1 MQVEVGK
8 IHVKGG
14 RRGLDADYVKKLAE
28 SIRELGL
35 LNPITVD
42 KDFCLIA
49 GLHRLEAVKLLGFT
63 AVECM
68 VCSLEGLQAEMAEID
83 ENIVRND
90 LSAVEYGE
98 ILLRRKEIY
107 DALHPETKATYE
119 GGSFRGNQYREVVA
133 DKMSATTKSFVKD
146 TAEKLGVDPRTVRR
160 QIQTA
165 KNLTPEAKEIMRDT
179 DKKISKKAAME
190 LSRLKPEQQKEAAEL
205 LTAGEIR
212 SVGEYA
218 EQRIVEQP
226 EAVNVPGKQGKKA
239 IEKVEEKPEKA
250 MPKVAEEGKKEAA
263 EAAAAQQRQKTGKR
277 DAGLK
282 AVVADLKNVDKD
294 CSGTPESFLAEFAA
308 FVRKF
313 QKEIGW
319 YDDPYYEAVF
329 PCMDAEQLA
338 SLKEQTEAVCAA
350 AERLF
355 HKVERMMKK

>member
-1 MQVEVGK
+1 MQIEVGK
-8 IHVKGG
+8 IYVKEG
-14 RRGLDADYVKKLAE
+14 RRGLDAIYVRELAE

-42 KDFCLIA
+42 REHRLIA
-49 GLHRLEAVKLLGFT
+49 GLHRLEAVKLLGLT
-63 AVECM
+63 SVECM

-83 ENIVRND
+83 ENIVRSD

-119 GGSFRGNQYREVVA
+119 GGSFRGNQYKEVVA
-133 DKMSATTKSFVKD
+133 DKMSATTKSFVED

-179 DKKISKKAAME
+179 DKKISKKATME
-190 LSRLKPEQQKEAAEL
+190 LSRLRPEQQKEAAEL

-218 EQRIVEQP
+218 QRAVEQP
-226 EAVNVPGKQGKKA
+226 EAVIVPGEQGKKA
-239 IEKVEEKPEKA
+239 LEKVKEKPEKV
-250 MPKVAEEGKKEAA
+250 MPKLVKEEKKEIAKVA
-263 EAAAAQQRQKTGKR
+263 VAQQRQKAGKR

-319 YDDPYYEAVF
+319 YDDPYYEVVF
-329 PCMDAEQLA
+329 PRMDAEQIA

>member
-1 MQVEVGK
+1 M
-8 IHVKGG
+8 
-14 RRGLDADYVKKLAE
+14 
-28 SIRELGL
+28 
-35 LNPITVD
+35 
-42 KDFCLIA
+42 
-49 GLHRLEAVKLLGFT
+49 
-63 AVECM
+63 
-68 VCSLEGLQAEMAEID
+68 
-83 ENIVRND
+83 
-90 LSAVEYGE
+90 
-98 ILLRRKEIY
+98 
-107 DALHPETKATYE
+107 
-119 GGSFRGNQYREVVA
+119 
-133 DKMSATTKSFVKD
+133 
-146 TAEKLGVDPRTVRR
+146 
-160 QIQTA
+160 
-165 KNLTPEAKEIMRDT
+165 
-179 DKKISKKAAME
+179 
-190 LSRLKPEQQKEAAEL
+190 
-205 LTAGEIR
+205 
-212 SVGEYA
+212 GEYA

-282 AVVADLKNVDKD
+282 AVVADLKNADKD